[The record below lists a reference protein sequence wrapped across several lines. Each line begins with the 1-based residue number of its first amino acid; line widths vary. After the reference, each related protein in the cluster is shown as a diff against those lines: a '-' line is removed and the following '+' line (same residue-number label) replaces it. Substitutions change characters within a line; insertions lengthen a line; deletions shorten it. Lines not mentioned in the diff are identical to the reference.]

1 MVFVVVTVF
10 LGRRVLVNTVIA
22 LGVTVATLV
31 TNQVSPFTKTA
42 NTSNERRRGCQSR
55 DKRGRKCRSIRL
67 RRRERNGRG
76 GENSVGVNCGGGPK
90 TVLLRHTGVEGRESL
105 VEHLL

>member
-1 MVFVVVTVF
+1 MTFFVTVMVLVVVTVF

-42 NTSNERRRGCQSR
+42 NTSNE
-55 DKRGRKCRSIRL
+55 
-67 RRRERNGRG
+67 
-76 GENSVGVNCGGGPK
+76 
-90 TVLLRHTGVEGRESL
+90 
-105 VEHLL
+105 